1 MILGY
6 FCPIGCVQ
14 QPHPFIRS
22 TQVTLLPKI
31 KPLALWSLKYIQQ
44 SILQPTLNITSI
56 LNRQHLLYSFN
67 MAESA
72 PAFKTQMVQKSVQ
85 ELVLN
90 GDELP
95 ENYIR
100 KDRDGGDLDVPLVEI
115 PVVNLGLLKSLSTS
129 KEELQK
135 LRSAL
140 STWGCIQVLIPTLN
154 ITSVLSNSR
163 HHIDMWRS

>member
-1 MILGY
+1 
-6 FCPIGCVQ
+6 
-14 QPHPFIRS
+14 
-22 TQVTLLPKI
+22 
-31 KPLALWSLKYIQQ
+31 
-44 SILQPTLNITSI
+44 
-56 LNRQHLLYSFN
+56 

-72 PAFKTQMVQKSVQ
+72 PAFKTQMVWKSVQ

-154 ITSVLSNSR
+154 ITSILSNSR

>member
-1 MILGY
+1 MCTATSSIY
-6 FCPIGCVQ
+6 
-14 QPHPFIRS
+14 
-22 TQVTLLPKI
+22 KI
-31 KPLALWSLKYIQQ
+31 DPSYTTTKNKAFSALEFEIQTVVYT
-44 SILQPTLNITSI
+44 PTHLNITSI

-154 ITSVLSNSR
+154 ITSILSNTS
-163 HHIDMWRS
+163 HHIDIH

>member
-1 MILGY
+1 
-6 FCPIGCVQ
+6 
-14 QPHPFIRS
+14 
-22 TQVTLLPKI
+22 
-31 KPLALWSLKYIQQ
+31 
-44 SILQPTLNITSI
+44 
-56 LNRQHLLYSFN
+56 

-72 PAFKTQMVQKSVQ
+72 PAFKTQMVWKSVQ

-95 ENYIR
+95 ENYIH

-115 PVVNLGLLKSLSTS
+115 PVVNLGQLKSLSTS

-140 STWGCIQVLIPTLN
+140 STWGCFQVLIPTLN
-154 ITSVLSNSR
+154 ITSILSNSS
-163 HHIDMWRS
+163 HHIDIH